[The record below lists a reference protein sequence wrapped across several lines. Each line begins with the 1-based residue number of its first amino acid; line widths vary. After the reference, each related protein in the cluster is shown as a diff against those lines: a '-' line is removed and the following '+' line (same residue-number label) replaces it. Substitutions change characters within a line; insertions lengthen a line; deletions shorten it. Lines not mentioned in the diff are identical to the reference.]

1 MIGLRYPEFSDHL
14 GSIRLG
20 ENDATYLITAE
31 GKVLSAKGA
40 EEDTSIN
47 GREYIKKVLEESV
60 ENDKGILNIKDDGVE
75 YLVSYHK
82 SPVSDWISISVIP
95 RSEILEGANS
105 IRNIIALFGFIFAVC
120 AVVFGFL
127 YSMRMAS
134 SLKAITVAMGKAENG
149 DLTASVS
156 MKRQDEIGKLANS
169 FISMLQ
175 KIRTL
180 VIESKMAVTEV
191 GEASDNVAIVSSQ
204 SSNASREIA
213 RSVAEV
219 AAGASEQAGEV
230 QLSVDTVSQLADK
243 IKDAVEG
250 TKVMEKASYDV
261 NEFTSKGILSMETLS
276 KKASETN
283 AVTSD
288 AVKELSYLYDHVKN
302 ISQITKILKEIA
314 DQTSLLSLNAAIEA
328 ARAGNAGQGFT
339 VVAQEVGK
347 LAEQSAKST
356 KEIQEYIAKIL
367 KLAENTNNLVHKAE
381 ASINEQGDLV
391 KETAQ
396 VFTGINN
403 SISLFLSNITKIG
416 DIMSDIDKDKGK
428 VLSCMDNISAVS
440 QQTAASSQEVS
451 ASVEEQLAM
460 IEELDSTTRKL
471 NSLTQRLTDSI
482 EKFKV

>member
-1 MIGLRYPEFSDHL
+1 
-14 GSIRLG
+14 
-20 ENDATYLITAE
+20 
-31 GKVLSAKGA
+31 
-40 EEDTSIN
+40 
-47 GREYIKKVLEESV
+47 
-60 ENDKGILNIKDDGVE
+60 
-75 YLVSYHK
+75 
-82 SPVSDWISISVIP
+82 
-95 RSEILEGANS
+95 
-105 IRNIIALFGFIFAVC
+105 
-120 AVVFGFL
+120 
-127 YSMRMAS
+127 
-134 SLKAITVAMGKAENG
+134 
-149 DLTASVS
+149 
-156 MKRQDEIGKLANS
+156 
-169 FISMLQ
+169 
-175 KIRTL
+175 
-180 VIESKMAVTEV
+180 
-191 GEASDNVAIVSSQ
+191 
-204 SSNASREIA
+204 
-213 RSVAEV
+213 
-219 AAGASEQAGEV
+219 V

-416 DIMSDIDKDKGK
+416 DIMSDINKDKGK